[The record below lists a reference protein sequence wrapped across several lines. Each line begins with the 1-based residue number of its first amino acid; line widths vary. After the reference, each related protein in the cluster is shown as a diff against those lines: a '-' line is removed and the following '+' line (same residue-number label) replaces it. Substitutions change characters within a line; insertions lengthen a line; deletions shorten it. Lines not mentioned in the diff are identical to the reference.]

1 MEATR
6 RLLLVLR
13 RQLEPV
19 EVQPPGAVSFA
30 RLRRQQE
37 VLLGATAIDVEANR
51 LHHFRI
57 AAPQQYG
64 RNPTSSRSLRGV
76 RESRSAVEG
85 HYGECES
92 RELVKGVCP
101 GSLVAWL
108 LRTKWFTWLHLMQ
121 NKSEARQFI
130 KKLHAML
137 LTHFGVLI
145 KTVRTDNELE
155 FNMPE
160 FFEEHGI
167 VH

>member
-19 EVQPPGAVSFA
+19 EVQPPGTVSFA

-92 RELVKGVCP
+92 REGCLPGLTCGV
-101 GSLVAWL
+101 A
-108 LRTKWFTWLHLMQ
+108 FA
-121 NKSEARQFI
+121 NKVVDGGDGRYSCE
-130 KKLHAML
+130 
-137 LTHFGVLI
+137 V
-145 KTVRTDNELE
+145 
-155 FNMPE
+155 
-160 FFEEHGI
+160 
-167 VH
+167 

>member
-76 RESRSAVEG
+76 
-85 HYGECES
+85 
-92 RELVKGVCP
+92 L
-101 GSLVAWL
+101 
-108 LRTKWFTWLHLMQ
+108 

>member
-1 MEATR
+1 MGAFFNSYHARGKIFFLT
-6 RLLLVLR
+6 LVDD
-13 RQLEPV
+13 
-19 EVQPPGAVSFA
+19 F
-30 RLRRQQE
+30 
-37 VLLGATAIDVEANR
+37 
-51 LHHFRI
+51 
-57 AAPQQYG
+57 
-64 RNPTSSRSLRGV
+64 SR
-76 RESRSAVEG
+76 
-85 HYGECES
+85 
-92 RELVKGVCP
+92 
-101 GSLVAWL
+101 
-108 LRTKWFTWLHLMQ
+108 FTWLHLMQ